1 MCECILKLL
10 GRMDN
15 RHEEEERE
23 EEAGMV
29 VEKGDGE
36 EVSDLI
42 Y

>member
-1 MCECILKLL
+1 MHLEASQIG

-15 RHEEEERE
+15 RHEEEQEE

>member
-1 MCECILKLL
+1 
-10 GRMDN
+10 MDN
-15 RHEEEERE
+15 RHEEEEGEE
-23 EEAGMV
+23 EEAGTV

>member
-1 MCECILKLL
+1 
-10 GRMDN
+10 MDN
-15 RHEEEERE
+15 RHEEEQEE